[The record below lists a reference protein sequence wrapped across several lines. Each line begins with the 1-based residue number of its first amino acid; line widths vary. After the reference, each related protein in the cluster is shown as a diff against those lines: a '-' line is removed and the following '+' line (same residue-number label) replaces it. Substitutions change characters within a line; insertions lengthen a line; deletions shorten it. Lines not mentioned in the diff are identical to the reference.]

1 MVEALS
7 RALAARDG
15 STHEPSQRV
24 QRYALA
30 LAREIGITDAL
41 TSDAFWNGA
50 LLHDIGKLGIP
61 DDLLRKPGPLTK
73 EEYDQV
79 KQHVV
84 SGADILAAVA
94 FREQIVL
101 IVQNHPEPWAG
112 AGYPRDLHGE

>member
-15 STHEPSQRV
+15 STHEHSQRV

-41 TSDAFWNGA
+41 ATDAIWNGA

-73 EEYDQV
+73 EEYDQD
-79 KQHVV
+79 KKHVV
-84 SGADILAAVA
+84 IGAEIMSTVSFPAPLA
-94 FREQIVL
+94 QIVRYKHENL
-101 IVQNHPEPWAG
+101 DGTGHPDG
-112 AGYPRDLHGE
+112 LRDE